1 MTNPVFKTFYNHRI
15 FLIYH
20 PDAYRNYL
28 LGMVDQNSWQESE
41 RFGLTLGLMAWGTI
55 LVYQS
60 RLVPFDFNRR
70 LKALVDAN
78 GAFLNQ
84 NPTLPMSRSL
94 YRQQLA
100 MQLGIEVITRE
111 RDVKERIE
119 ETPIF
124 AQYIYDTLYLL
135 SFYHDRGTR
144 ELIPEGQSKFAVT
157 RDDLRTHLWYRTKGD
172 VNGKPRNPN
181 GKPRD
186 PNAKPPVP
194 DAKRPDPDAKPPPD
208 FVSPEIAEYL
218 FEVLKRYMQLLLKP
232 ENIRKD
238 TRTYASQLP
247 PADRRLWLA
256 LADAVD
262 SQPLLNFEVE
272 SRSAASV
279 ASNT

>member
-1 MTNPVFKTFYNHRI
+1 MTNPVFKTFYNHRV

-20 PDAYRNYL
+20 PDDYRNYL
-28 LGMVDQNSWQESE
+28 LGMVDQDSWPGSE

-135 SFYHDRGTR
+135 SFYHERGTR
-144 ELIPEGQSKFAVT
+144 ELTLEGQHKPFAVT
-157 RDDLRTHLWYRTKGD
+157 REGLRNHLWYRTKGD
-172 VNGKPRNPN
+172 LN

-186 PNAKPPVP
+186 PNVKPSESKTKP
-194 DAKRPDPDAKPPPD
+194 RDPKADPPAD

-218 FEVLKRYMQLLLKP
+218 FKVLKRYMELLYYP
-232 ENIRKD
+232 TRISEE
-238 TRTYASQLP
+238 TRTYASELP

-262 SQPLLNFEVE
+262 SQPLLNFSITSQET
-272 SRSAASV
+272 ASV
-279 ASNT
+279 VSNT